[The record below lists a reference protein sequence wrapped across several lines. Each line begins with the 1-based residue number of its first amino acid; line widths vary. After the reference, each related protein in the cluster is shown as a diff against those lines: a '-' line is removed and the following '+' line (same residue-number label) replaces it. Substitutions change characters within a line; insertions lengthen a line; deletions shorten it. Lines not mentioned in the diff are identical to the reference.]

1 MFSFITGRLTLW
13 VYLQANICWMSFQRG
28 IGNKV
33 AASTMQLIARQKR
46 VFLQRINQR
55 KHFFVNKLHTAM
67 IFFLFFVLEFA
78 LQDKEN
84 TAPLCP
90 AKNQTASRNLMS
102 EQQFFF
108 CRCAIFIKHKGW
120 KQMGKAVCSVLM
132 MCLWWRAK
140 HFMMNSGQMNT
151 KQAFPWVTKQ
161 TDAELKE
168 N

>member
-1 MFSFITGRLTLW
+1 MPDKRGCFCRELIKENIF
-13 VYLQANICWMSFQRG
+13 YEQATHRNYY
-28 IGNKV
+28 
-33 AASTMQLIARQKR
+33 
-46 VFLQRINQR
+46 FL
-55 KHFFVNKLHTAM
+55 
-67 IFFLFFVLEFA
+67 LEFA
-78 LQDKEN
+78 LQDEEN

-90 AKNQTASRNLMS
+90 AINQTASRNLMS

-108 CRCAIFIKHKGW
+108 AGVLFFIKHKGW

-140 HFMMNSGQMNT
+140 HFMLNSGQMNT

-168 N
+168 IQESLENLSKFVSSPSFSAVLQLHISPSMWKCFL